1 MVLKFLK
8 GVVEKLKGGLSK
20 ARGLFSNIFGR
31 SLSDETIAALEEALI
46 SADIGVSLATSIID
60 DLKARYKKGEFKD
73 TEALMEALKER
84 LVKTLESGEGE
95 TELKFSDTPP
105 TVILVVGVNGSG
117 KTTSIAKLAHYLAT
131 EQGKNVI
138 VAACDT
144 FRAAAIEQLEKWCE
158 RVQSRLKGDRFC
170 RLIKQ
175 ETGSDPAAVAFD
187 AIEAAIAR
195 RADVLIIDTA
205 GRMHTRI
212 PLMEELRKIVRVI
225 QKKIPSA
232 PNECLLVLDA
242 TTGQNGI
249 SQAEKFREAVKVS
262 GIFLAK
268 LDGTA
273 KGGIVVAIKERLG
286 IPVKFAGIGEKL
298 EDIERFDVASFVE
311 ALFGK

>member
-1 MVLKFLK
+1 MVLRFIK

-20 ARGLFSNIFGR
+20 ARGLFSAIFGR
-31 SLSDETIAALEEALI
+31 SLSEETINMVEEALF
-46 SADIGVSLATSIID
+46 SADIGVSLTTLIIEE
-60 DLKARYKKGEFKD
+60 LKERYKKGEFKD
-73 TEALMEALKER
+73 TDSLMEALKEKF
-84 LVKTLESGEGE
+84 VKILESNGN
-95 TELKFSDTPP
+95 ELRLSPSPP
-105 TVILVVGVNGSG
+105 TVVLVVGVNGSG

-131 EQGKNVI
+131 EKGMSVV

-158 RVQSRLKGDRFC
+158 RVQSRLKGDKFC
-170 RLIKQ
+170 RLIKH
-175 ETGSDPAAVAFD
+175 ETGSDPAAVAYD
-187 AIEAAIAR
+187 ATDAAIAR

-205 GRMHTRI
+205 GRMHTKV
-212 PLMEELRKIVRVI
+212 PLMEELRKLVRVV
-225 QKKIPSA
+225 QKKIPDA
-232 PNECLLVLDA
+232 PHEVLLVLDA

-249 SQAEKFREAVKVS
+249 SQAEKFREAVPLT

-298 EDIERFDVASFVE
+298 EDIAKFDVASFAE
-311 ALFGK
+311 ALLGR